1 MNIIDLAKELDLFYE
16 TGKSRRECNALVQC
30 FGIKYANVIQEQ
42 GIKPEDIVAKSSL
55 RGTTYAREL
64 RKGMKL
70 SKYVC
75 LNKNFTL

>member
-16 TGKSRRECNALVQC
+16 IGKTRKDCNDFIQC

-42 GIKPEDIVAKSSL
+42 GIRPEDIIDKSSL
-55 RGTTYAREL
+55 RGTTYATEL

-75 LNKNFTL
+75 LKDNFTL

>member
-16 TGKSRRECNALVQC
+16 IGKTRKDCNAFIQC

-42 GIKPEDIVAKSSL
+42 GIRPEDIIDKSSL
-55 RGTTYAREL
+55 RGTTYATEL

-75 LNKNFTL
+75 LKDNFTL